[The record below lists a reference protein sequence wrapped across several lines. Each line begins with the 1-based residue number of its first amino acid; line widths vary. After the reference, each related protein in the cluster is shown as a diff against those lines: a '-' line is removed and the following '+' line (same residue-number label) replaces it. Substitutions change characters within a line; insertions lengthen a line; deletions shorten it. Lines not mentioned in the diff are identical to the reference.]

1 MELLEPTRF
10 ASMCVTSKK
19 EFKEISNIITK
30 YFDAST
36 AEDFLDT
43 SSFNKLDFKTANNIL
58 DDLMYRITGHNTNE
72 SISIFVD
79 KYKSIPGLAAEVSE
93 QTFESNKVKVICKY
107 KKQIMNE
114 IDKKYNKK

>member
-30 YFDAST
+30 YIDAST

-43 SSFNKLDFKTANNIL
+43 SSFNKLDFTTANSIL
-58 DDLMYRITGHNTNE
+58 DDLINRITGAKGQYG
-72 SISIFVD
+72 IMIFVD
-79 KYKSIPGLAAEVSE
+79 KYKSIPGLANEVSE
-93 QTFESNKVKVICKY
+93 QTFESDKVKIICKY
-107 KKQIMNE
+107 KKQIMEE